1 MAQPVFHKHVKT
13 SFAIPI
19 RLGRCTLY
27 EAKAFKMPGEQKT
40 GDAQQEQAQQKKPVF
55 QVELSF
61 DKKRDADTIKRFR
74 AAQND
79 AMDEAIDQGTW
90 DETDKAKA
98 SCVLKDADKDK
109 VVMSRT
115 DKRKIL
121 LADKRPY
128 LRGMWNMHAKN
139 RMRPDMQYMTGDG
152 ILRKFPDP
160 IIDPDPNDP
169 EEIVESQKI
178 EDFWNRM
185 VFEGQYAVVTV
196 TFKAYTL
203 PDGAVGTTARLDR
216 VIILGGGTPVD
227 AVPITE
233 DVSAEDLDEMRRWY
247 KDNVSKFVDTFANE
261 IPATDLRLDK
271 VDDETGEILHDD
283 EEDEEVE
290 PVKPRRTSRRP
301 VQVEEPEDD
310 DYEDDEEE
318 VEESKPRKR
327 TVRRSRRP
335 EPVDEVEEEDDEE
348 TVEPVKPR
356 RARRNPA
363 SRKTKQQV
371 AEADDYDDDVDDQP
385 MW

>member
-1 MAQPVFHKHVKT
+1 MAQNAFHKHVKT
-13 SFAIPI
+13 SFAVPI

-169 EEIVESQKI
+169 EEIAESQKI

-261 IPATDLRLDK
+261 IPATDLRLGR
-271 VDDETGEILHDD
+271 VDDETGEILDD
-283 EEDEEVE
+283 EEDE
-290 PVKPRRTSRRP
+290 PVKPRRTSRRRP
-301 VQVEEPEDD
+301 VEAEEPEDEVYD
-310 DYEDDEEE
+310 DDEEE
-318 VEESKPRKR
+318 EDEPKPRKR
-327 TVRRSRRP
+327 PARRTRRP
-335 EPVDEVEEEDDEE
+335 EPAEEVEDDEDE
-348 TVEPVKPR
+348 EDVEPVKPR
-356 RARRNPA
+356 RARRKPT
-363 SRKTKQQV
+363 SRKTKQV
-371 AEADDYDDDVDDQP
+371 EEADDYDDDDDADDQP

>member
-1 MAQPVFHKHVKT
+1 MAQNAFHKHVKT
-13 SFAIPI
+13 SFAVPI

-169 EEIVESQKI
+169 EEIAESQKI

-261 IPATDLRLDK
+261 IPATDLRLDR
-271 VDDETGEILHDD
+271 VDDETGEILDD
-283 EEDEEVE
+283 EEDE
-290 PVKPRRTSRRP
+290 PVKPRRTSRRRP
-301 VQVEEPEDD
+301 VEVEEPEDEVYD
-310 DYEDDEEE
+310 DDEEE
-318 VEESKPRKR
+318 EDEPKPRKR
-327 TVRRSRRP
+327 PARRTRRP
-335 EPVDEVEEEDDEE
+335 EPAEEVEDDEDE
-348 TVEPVKPR
+348 EDVEPVKPR
-356 RARRNPA
+356 RARRKPT
-363 SRKTKQQV
+363 SRKTKQV
-371 AEADDYDDDVDDQP
+371 EEADDYDDDDDADDQP

>member
-40 GDAQQEQAQQKKPVF
+40 GDVQQEQAQQKKPVF

-61 DKKRDADTIKRFR
+61 DKKRDMDTIKRFR

-139 RMRPDMQYMTGDG
+139 RMRPDMQYMTGNG
-152 ILRKFPDP
+152 VLRKFPDP

-169 EEIVESQKI
+169 EEIAESQKI

-261 IPATDLRLDK
+261 IPETDLRLDR
-271 VDDETGEILHDD
+271 VDDETGEILNE
-283 EEDEEVE
+283 EEDEE
-290 PVKPRRTSRRP
+290 PVKPRRTSRRRP
-301 VQVEEPEDD
+301 VEVEEPEDE
-310 DYEDDEEE
+310 DYEDEEEE

-327 TVRRSRRP
+327 PTRRTRRP
-335 EPVDEVEEEDDEE
+335 EPVDEVEDDEDEED
-348 TVEPVKPR
+348 VEPVKPR
-356 RARRNPA
+356 RARRKPT
-363 SRKTKQQV
+363 SRKTKQV
-371 AEADDYDDDVDDQP
+371 EETDVYDDDDDAEDQP